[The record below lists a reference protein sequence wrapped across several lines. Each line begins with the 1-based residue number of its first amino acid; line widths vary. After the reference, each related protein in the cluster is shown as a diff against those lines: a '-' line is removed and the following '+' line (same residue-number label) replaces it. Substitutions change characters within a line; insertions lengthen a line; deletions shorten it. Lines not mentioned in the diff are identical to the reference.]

1 MFALCLHNTRVE
13 LDRESLV
20 SCGSKT
26 TMKNPAS
33 FGRFHISRRSFLK
46 RCSVTAA
53 AAGLPVWFVERELS
67 AAEGPKLSPNDRP
80 GIALVGCGGM
90 GRGDATNAS
99 RLGEILAVCDV
110 DQKHVAQAAKQFT
123 AGGKTPEQYSD
134 FRKLM
139 ERNDVHVV
147 ICATPDHW
155 HTFIN
160 LAATKAGKDVYAEK
174 PLTLTIDEGKHLVQ
188 AVRQRR
194 TVLQTGSQ
202 QRSDPRF
209 RLACELVRNGRLG
222 KLKEVTVW
230 LPAGLREGPFA
241 PQAVPAEL
249 NWDFWLGQAPKV
261 NYLPQRCHLY
271 FRYWYDYSGGT
282 MTDWGAHHN
291 DIALWAIGLPGPVA
305 IEGKA
310 LATPISGGY
319 TAISEYEVKF
329 TYANGVVHHAR
340 TTKADNIYGGVED
353 PQGQRNGVRFE
364 GSDGWLWVNR
374 GNLRASDKALIDLPL
389 PESALRLYKSDDH
402 MGNFFDCV
410 RTRRPPICEVQ
421 VGHRG
426 ASICHLGA
434 IALRTGL
441 PLNWDPAAEKFVGDH
456 ANEANPYLVRE
467 MRKPYDYSFA

>member
-20 SCGSKT
+20 SCGTKT

-155 HTFIN
+155 HTLIN
-160 LAATKAGKDVYAEK
+160 LAATKAGKDIYGEK
-174 PLTLTIDEGKHLVQ
+174 PLTLTIDEG
-188 AVRQRR
+188 R
-194 TVLQTGSQ
+194 
-202 QRSDPRF
+202 
-209 RLACELVRNGRLG
+209 
-222 KLKEVTVW
+222 
-230 LPAGLREGPFA
+230 
-241 PQAVPAEL
+241 
-249 NWDFWLGQAPKV
+249 
-261 NYLPQRCHLY
+261 
-271 FRYWYDYSGGT
+271 
-282 MTDWGAHHN
+282 
-291 DIALWAIGLPGPVA
+291 
-305 IEGKA
+305 
-310 LATPISGGY
+310 
-319 TAISEYEVKF
+319 
-329 TYANGVVHHAR
+329 
-340 TTKADNIYGGVED
+340 
-353 PQGQRNGVRFE
+353 
-364 GSDGWLWVNR
+364 
-374 GNLRASDKALIDLPL
+374 
-389 PESALRLYKSDDH
+389 
-402 MGNFFDCV
+402 
-410 RTRRPPICEVQ
+410 
-421 VGHRG
+421 
-426 ASICHLGA
+426 
-434 IALRTGL
+434 
-441 PLNWDPAAEKFVGDH
+441 
-456 ANEANPYLVRE
+456 
-467 MRKPYDYSFA
+467 